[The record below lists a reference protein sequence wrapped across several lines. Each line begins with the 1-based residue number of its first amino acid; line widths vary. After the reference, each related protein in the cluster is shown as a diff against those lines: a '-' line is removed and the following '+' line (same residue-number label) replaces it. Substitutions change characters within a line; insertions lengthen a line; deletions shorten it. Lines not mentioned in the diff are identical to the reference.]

1 MINKITITLVAL
13 IVLIQTV
20 NAEEKNNKLTQKL
33 NQFWKCINH
42 EIEEIEDFQIKKW
55 NEGKNQV
62 TKTLMVGK
70 QNLTGFFSDFPGGNK
85 KIMTNRF
92 LKVIFISLIGLS
104 LVQCSTY
111 TVKTD
116 MTKKGELTKTP
127 KWYVKY
133 DREDKS
139 WMYETASS
147 VSPDLELAI
156 KKSTLLAKAKLADRI
171 NGKMNNQ
178 TSINKSETGND
189 ENNNITGAAEDTIV
203 NIVGNTV
210 VKDYIVEKVEIFYT
224 HHKSYRAYVKIKVS
238 KENVDIILDEIKADK
253 RITQLSKKPNKLK
266 SKVKEVLK
274 NID

>member
-1 MINKITITLVAL
+1 
-13 IVLIQTV
+13 
-20 NAEEKNNKLTQKL
+20 
-33 NQFWKCINH
+33 
-42 EIEEIEDFQIKKW
+42 
-55 NEGKNQV
+55 
-62 TKTLMVGK
+62 
-70 QNLTGFFSDFPGGNK
+70 
-85 KIMTNRF
+85 MTNRF

-210 VKDYIVEKVEIFYT
+210 VKDYIVEKVEIFFT